1 MQVTYTE
8 ELFVQHFT
16 ELHPYTFTP
25 TALKAIFA
33 YYEWEIPDFEFVPD
47 TILKDWKE
55 YAYGSE
61 LQCVASHYID
71 GHGFAKKLSNNNLLV
86 REPFVCALKVRE
98 KSMRD
103 ADARIKVLEAE
114 LSKLLEEKASVSKT
128 INILQPLVEAG
139 KEKQK

>member
-8 ELFVQHFT
+8 DLFVQHFT
-16 ELHPYTFTP
+16 ELHPYAFTP

-33 YYEWEIPDFEFVPD
+33 YYEWEDPDFEFVPD
-47 TILKDWKE
+47 NVLTAWKE

-61 LQCVASHYID
+61 LQCVASQYPD

-86 REPFVCALKVRE
+86 LEPFVRALKVRE

-128 INILQPLVEAG
+128 INTLQPLVEAG
-139 KEKQK
+139 KENQK